1 MITALDS
8 SVLWAILKKE
18 AGHEEWLAALLRAAS
33 NGPLI
38 ISPIAFAELAPS
50 ATDAAT
56 LNEFLGQLAIS
67 YNPITP
73 AAAHLAGLTF
83 KRYRQAGGPRMHL
96 VPDFVIA
103 AHAQVRANR
112 LAAIDRGYLRQWFP
126 ELLLPAHSRPEPL
139 YQNLSIR
146 MSHSF
151 IDNDL
156 LSRLGSLPIE
166 SRAPMLGNVAGK
178 HRSPHRGSSVEFAE
192 YRKYVPGDDTRRLD
206 WKAFA
211 RSDRF
216 YIKEFEA
223 DTNLRAYFVVDA
235 SGSMKFAGTGETKIQ
250 YARRIAASLAYLL
263 VNQGDAAGLSI
274 CTDKLHLEVP
284 PSRRAAH
291 LERFFSTLGKL
302 EPSGET
308 GLIPALHTIAEKIGQ
323 RAFVVILSDLFTDSA
338 ALGEA
343 LQHLRYRKHDI
354 SVFHLMDSQEIGFEF
369 DRPHRFVDMEDGTA
383 LVAEP
388 NLIADEYK
396 TALREFLTKVRA
408 KCHAA
413 AADYQL
419 VTTDSP
425 LEPLLRDFLTARLPK
440 SKH

>member
-1 MITALDS
+1 
-8 SVLWAILKKE
+8 
-18 AGHEEWLAALLRAAS
+18 
-33 NGPLI
+33 
-38 ISPIAFAELAPS
+38 
-50 ATDAAT
+50 
-56 LNEFLGQLAIS
+56 
-67 YNPITP
+67 
-73 AAAHLAGLTF
+73 
-83 KRYRQAGGPRMHL
+83 
-96 VPDFVIA
+96 
-103 AHAQVRANR
+103 
-112 LAAIDRGYLRQWFP
+112 
-126 ELLLPAHSRPEPL
+126 
-139 YQNLSIR
+139 

-151 IDNDL
+151 IDNVL

-192 YRKYVPGDDTRRLD
+192 YRKYVAGDDTRRLD

-235 SGSMKFAGTGETKIQ
+235 SGSMNFTGAGESKIQ
-250 YARRIAASLAYLL
+250 VARRIAASLAYLL

-291 LERFFSTLGKL
+291 LERFFSTLGKVQ
-302 EPSGET
+302 PSGET
-308 GLIPALHTIAEKIGQ
+308 GLIQALHTLAEKIGQ
-323 RAFVVILSDLFTDSA
+323 RAFVVILSDLFTDTA
-338 ALGEA
+338 ALGDA

-354 SVFHLMDSQEIGFEF
+354 SVFHLMDPLELGFEF
-369 DRPHRFVDMEDGTA
+369 DRPHRFVDLEDGTSI
-383 LVAEP
+383 VAEP

-396 TALREFLTKVRA
+396 SSLRDFLAAVRA
-408 KCHAA
+408 KCHDAS
-413 AADYQL
+413 ADYQL
-419 VTTDSP
+419 ATTDTP

>member
-1 MITALDS
+1 MKYD
-8 SVLWAILKKE
+8 
-18 AGHEEWLAALLRAAS
+18 
-33 NGPLI
+33 
-38 ISPIAFAELAPS
+38 
-50 ATDAAT
+50 
-56 LNEFLGQLAIS
+56 
-67 YNPITP
+67 
-73 AAAHLAGLTF
+73 
-83 KRYRQAGGPRMHL
+83 
-96 VPDFVIA
+96 
-103 AHAQVRANR
+103 
-112 LAAIDRGYLRQWFP
+112 
-126 ELLLPAHSRPEPL
+126 
-139 YQNLSIR
+139 
-146 MSHSF
+146 F
-151 IDNDL
+151 IDNPM

-235 SGSMKFAGTGETKIQ
+235 SGSMNFTGTGEAKIQ
-250 YARRIAASLAYLL
+250 IARRIAASLAYLL
-263 VNQGDAAGLSI
+263 VNQGDSAGLSI

-291 LERFFSTLGKL
+291 LERFFSTLGNVQ
-302 EPSGET
+302 PTGET
-308 GLIPALHTIAEKIGQ
+308 GLIQALHTIAEKISQ
-323 RAFVVILSDLFTDSA
+323 RAFVVILSDLFTDPTQ
-338 ALGEA
+338 LGDA

-354 SVFHLMDSQEIGFEF
+354 SVFHLMDPLELGFEF
-369 DRPHRFVDMEDGTA
+369 DRPHRFVDLEDGTSI
-383 LVAEP
+383 VAEP

-396 TALREFLTKVRA
+396 SALRDFLTKVRT
-408 KCHAA
+408 KCHDA

-419 VTTDSP
+419 VTTDTP
-425 LEPLLRDFLTARLPK
+425 LEPLLREFLTARLPK